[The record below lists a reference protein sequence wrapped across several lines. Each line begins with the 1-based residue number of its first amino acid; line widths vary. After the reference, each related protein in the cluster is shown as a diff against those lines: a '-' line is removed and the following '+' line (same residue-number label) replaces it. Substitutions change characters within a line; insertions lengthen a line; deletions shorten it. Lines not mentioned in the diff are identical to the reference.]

1 MAGYD
6 KRVADMSP
14 AELRTARERDRKRRI
29 RGQLDRARRRVAQ
42 LEREAE
48 RLGLVV

>member
-1 MAGYD
+1 MGGYN
-6 KRVADMSP
+6 KRVGDMSP
-14 AELRTARERDRKRRI
+14 TELRAAREKDRKRRI

-48 RLGLVV
+48 RFGLVV